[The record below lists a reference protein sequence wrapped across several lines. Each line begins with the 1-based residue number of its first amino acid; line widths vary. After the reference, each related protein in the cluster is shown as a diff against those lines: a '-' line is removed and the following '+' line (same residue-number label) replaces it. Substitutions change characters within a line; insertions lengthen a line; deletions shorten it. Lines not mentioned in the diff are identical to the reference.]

1 MPDETDKPQAELERP
16 VDPVQA
22 ALFDEMTKAGL
33 LYGRRKSKT
42 NPKMKRRFVLMTR
55 SGIEVFDLTKT
66 VAALDE
72 ALAFLSETIKNR
84 GTVLFVGTEPAA
96 KDLVKKT
103 AEALGAPYVIERWL
117 GGTLTNF
124 ETIYRRIEYY
134 RTLKADKAAGRLDK
148 YTKKERVLI
157 DRKIDKLTKFFSGV
171 EGLTRLPDALFV
183 ADAGK
188 HPTAVR
194 EAKKV
199 RLPVVAV
206 VNSDTDPDLVR
217 YPIPANG
224 SSVASLA
231 WVLGRLETALR
242 TAKEQVASL
251 PPAENKTQPAAKK

>member
-1 MPDETDKPQAELERP
+1 MPDETDKPQTEIERP
-16 VDPVQA
+16 IDPVQA

-42 NPKMKRRFVLMTR
+42 NPKMKKRFVLMTR
-55 SGIEVFDLTKT
+55 SGIEVFDLAKTT
-66 VAALDE
+66 VAVDE
-72 ALAFLSETIKNR
+72 AVAFLSETVKNR
-84 GTVLFVGTEPAA
+84 GTILFVGTEPAA

-103 AEALGAPYVIERWL
+103 AESLGAPYVIERWL

-124 ETIYRRIEYY
+124 ETISRRIEYY
-134 RTLKADKAAGRLDK
+134 RTLKADKAAGKFEK
-148 YTKKERVLI
+148 YTKKERVLL

-171 EGLTRLPDALFV
+171 ETMSRLPEVLFV

-199 RLPVVAV
+199 RIPVVAI
-206 VNSDTDPDLVR
+206 VNSDTDPDLVK

-224 SSVASLA
+224 SSVVSLA
-231 WVLGRLETALR
+231 WVLHHVEEALLK
-242 TAKEQVASL
+242 AKAQAAAASAAQL
-251 PPAENKTQPAAKK
+251 KTAENK